1 LVIKIK
7 KMLKQNIPLIIAE
20 GMILKEELEQQGAKE
35 LTAHSDLG
43 VALTAKQ
50 MDLVCEYK
58 EVIKTLKQLKKE
70 I

>member
-1 LVIKIK
+1 
-7 KMLKQNIPLIIAE
+7 MLKQNIPHIIAE
-20 GMILKEELEQQGAKE
+20 GMIVKEELEQQGAKE
-35 LTAHSDLG
+35 LTAHCDLG

-58 EVIKTLKQLKKE
+58 EVIKTLKQLKNQ

>member
-1 LVIKIK
+1 
-7 KMLKQNIPLIIAE
+7 MLKQNIPLIIAE
-20 GMILKEELEQQGAKE
+20 GMIVKEELEQQGAKE
-35 LTAHSDLG
+35 LTAHSSLG

-50 MDLVCEYK
+50 MDLVSEYK

>member
-1 LVIKIK
+1 
-7 KMLKQNIPLIIAE
+7 MLKQQIPLIIAE
-20 GMILKEELEQQGAKE
+20 GMIVKKELEQQGVKE
-35 LTAHSDLG
+35 LIAHSDLG

>member
-1 LVIKIK
+1 
-7 KMLKQNIPLIIAE
+7 MLKQNIPLIIAE
-20 GMILKEELEQQGAKE
+20 GMIVKEELERQGAKE

-58 EVIKTLKQLKKE
+58 EVIKTLKQLKKRYDLLV
-70 I
+70 

>member
-1 LVIKIK
+1 
-7 KMLKQNIPLIIAE
+7 MLKQQIPLVIAE
-20 GMILKEELEQQGAKE
+20 GEIVKKELELQRAKQ

>member
-1 LVIKIK
+1 
-7 KMLKQNIPLIIAE
+7 MLKQNIPLIIAE
-20 GMILKEELEQQGAKE
+20 GMIVKEELERQGAKE

-58 EVIKTLKQLKKE
+58 EVIKTLKQLKKRYGNKE
-70 I
+70 K

>member
-1 LVIKIK
+1 MNDLNKAD
-7 KMLKQNIPLIIAE
+7 IISHGE
-20 GMILKEELEQQGAKE
+20 ILKKELEQQGAKE

-58 EVIKTLKQLKKE
+58 EVIKTLKQLKKK